1 MVLFLYRK
9 ERTMKMFFGN
19 FLRALRGSLE
29 DRSWNLLKTW
39 FALTF
44 PKWEVVD
51 ASLKH
56 FGKYLGL

>member
-1 MVLFLYRK
+1 
-9 ERTMKMFFGN
+9 MFFGN

-44 PKWEVVD
+44 PKWEKVD
-51 ASLKH
+51 MGFSTWKKY
-56 FGKYLGL
+56 FGK